1 MTMVMK
7 VGADGDREVS
17 RWTQTEMLTLASADH
32 WPEGS
37 VELEQE
43 LVAAA
48 AQTEER
54 DRRGED
60 SGGGS
65 ISLDDSLTSLQRRR
79 PGLAAAATPA
89 SMGMPLTPGKPTAA
103 AYSRLQAAACIGA
116 RGHCHG
122 EVDYKTDAHVK
133 PPYSY
138 ATLICMA
145 MQASKKTKITL
156 ACIYKWITDNFCYY
170 RYADPTWQAGS
181 KDDPLVNSIRHNLSL
196 NKCFIKVPRQ
206 KDEPGKGGFWKID
219 PQYAERLLSGT
230 YKKRRMPPVRITPAL
245 QNRVGASLQPQAAGS
260 YSPTG
265 VQSGFRITPESQQ
278 LLREFEESTGAS
290 QTWDPHLADA
300 AMLGSWPV
308 VRGKGRHKRKQPPG
322 LRKGPAKAAR
332 RSSSPLIPADD
343 QKEMCPLKGHFDWDG
358 LLDLTLSG
366 ELALA
371 GEEPLGPMVKE
382 QDPTVRGTHASPAD
396 GPVGIVDI
404 HVSVKTESSSEES
417 NFHEEAFLSTS
428 FLENPWPEEDEQCRG
443 DFLCSPSV
451 TLDQLF
457 DLGDSLGDPSSR
469 IDALL

>member
-1 MTMVMK
+1 M
-7 VGADGDREVS
+7 
-17 RWTQTEMLTLASADH
+17 
-32 WPEGS
+32 
-37 VELEQE
+37 
-43 LVAAA
+43 
-48 AQTEER
+48 
-54 DRRGED
+54 
-60 SGGGS
+60 
-65 ISLDDSLTSLQRRR
+65 
-79 PGLAAAATPA
+79 
-89 SMGMPLTPGKPTAA
+89 
-103 AYSRLQAAACIGA
+103 
-116 RGHCHG
+116 
-122 EVDYKTDAHVK
+122 
-133 PPYSY
+133 
-138 ATLICMA
+138 
-145 MQASKKTKITL
+145 
-156 ACIYKWITDNFCYY
+156 
-170 RYADPTWQAGS
+170 
-181 KDDPLVNSIRHNLSL
+181 
-196 NKCFIKVPRQ
+196 PRQ

-245 QNRVGASLQPQAAGS
+245 QNRVSASLQPQATGS

-265 VQSGFRITPESQQ
+265 DQSGFRITPESQQ

-322 LRKGPAKAAR
+322 FRKGPAKAAR

-371 GEEPLGPMVKE
+371 GEEPLSPIVKE
-382 QDPTVRGTHASPAD
+382 QDLTARGTHVSSAD

-404 HVSVKTESSSEES
+404 HVSVKTESSNEES

-469 IDALL
+469 IDTLL

>member
-1 MTMVMK
+1 M
-7 VGADGDREVS
+7 
-17 RWTQTEMLTLASADH
+17 
-32 WPEGS
+32 
-37 VELEQE
+37 
-43 LVAAA
+43 
-48 AQTEER
+48 
-54 DRRGED
+54 
-60 SGGGS
+60 
-65 ISLDDSLTSLQRRR
+65 
-79 PGLAAAATPA
+79 
-89 SMGMPLTPGKPTAA
+89 
-103 AYSRLQAAACIGA
+103 
-116 RGHCHG
+116 
-122 EVDYKTDAHVK
+122 
-133 PPYSY
+133 
-138 ATLICMA
+138 
-145 MQASKKTKITL
+145 
-156 ACIYKWITDNFCYY
+156 
-170 RYADPTWQAGS
+170 
-181 KDDPLVNSIRHNLSL
+181 
-196 NKCFIKVPRQ
+196 PRQ

-230 YKKRRMPPVRITPAL
+230 YKKRRMPPVRISPAL
-245 QNRVGASLQPQAAGS
+245 QNRVSASLQPQATGC
-260 YSPTG
+260 YGPTG
-265 VQSGFRITPESQQ
+265 DQSGLRITPESQQ

-308 VRGKGRHKRKQPPG
+308 VRGKGRHKRKTPPG
-322 LRKGPAKAAR
+322 FRRGPAKAPR

-382 QDPTVRGTHASPAD
+382 QDLTARGAHASPAD

-404 HVSVKTESSSEES
+404 HVSVKTGSSSEES

-428 FLENPWPEEDEQCRG
+428 FLEDPWPEEDEQCRG